1 MLVRLTTIGMSAVW
15 PKGLRSLTSNIK
27 HCMGWRPDIHHN
39 CWTCQTPTLRWRPDI
54 HNKCWT
60 CQTPTL
66 RWRSDIHHK
75 CWICQ
80 TPTLRWRPDIH
91 HKCWTC
97 QTPTLR
103 WRPDIHHKCWTCQTP
118 TIRPMCFSSGYP
130 PILYSWNFQLS
141 TISQLLSYFVAV
153 RFIWFL
159 LHLIQLDLMYP
170 FQFRK

>member
-54 HNKCWT
+54 HNKCW
-60 CQTPTL
+60 
-66 RWRSDIHHK
+66 S
-75 CWICQ
+75 
-80 TPTLRWRPDIH
+80 
-91 HKCWTC
+91 C

-130 PILYSWNFQLS
+130 PKLYSWNFQLS